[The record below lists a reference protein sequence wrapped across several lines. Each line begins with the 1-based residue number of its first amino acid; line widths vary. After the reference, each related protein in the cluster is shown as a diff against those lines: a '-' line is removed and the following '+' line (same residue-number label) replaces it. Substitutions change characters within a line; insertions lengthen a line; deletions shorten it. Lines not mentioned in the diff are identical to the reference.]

1 MNVWDFLMY
10 SIYINGLH
18 CDRVYYS
25 AVGKHVHLDN
35 VRYTRFRLH
44 VQTVTQINSH
54 VYNIGKLSHSI
65 M

>member
-1 MNVWDFLMY
+1 MDIHLFEGRTNECLGFF
-10 SIYINGLH
+10 I
-18 CDRVYYS
+18 
-25 AVGKHVHLDN
+25 GKHVHLDN
-35 VRYTRFRLH
+35 VRYTGFRLH